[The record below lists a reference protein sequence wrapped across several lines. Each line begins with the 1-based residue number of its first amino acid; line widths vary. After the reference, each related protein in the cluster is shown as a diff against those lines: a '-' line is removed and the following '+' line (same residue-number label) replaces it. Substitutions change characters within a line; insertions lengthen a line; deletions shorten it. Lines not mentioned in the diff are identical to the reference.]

1 MFNKQKRPFWQLS
14 SVFAVIIV
22 LVLAHSWSNRT
33 ENAAQMDASMAD
45 MMSNE
50 ILGNTTV
57 PDLFTLGAM
66 DSVEVSSGNG
76 EHSGHHDQTG
86 TLYAIHLITT
96 ALLLFTLPVILA
108 GALFLAIVWPK
119 SSKRRKTN

>member
-22 LVLAHSWSNRT
+22 LVLALSWSNRA
-33 ENAAQMDASMAD
+33 ENAAQMDASMAV

-50 ILGNTTV
+50 ILDSATI
-57 PDLFTLGAM
+57 PDLFTIGTIESPEAL
-66 DSVEVSSGNG
+66 SGNG
-76 EHSGHHDQTG
+76 EHAGHHDQSG

-96 ALLLFTLPVILA
+96 GLLLFTLPVILA
-108 GALFLAIVWPK
+108 GALFLAIVWPN